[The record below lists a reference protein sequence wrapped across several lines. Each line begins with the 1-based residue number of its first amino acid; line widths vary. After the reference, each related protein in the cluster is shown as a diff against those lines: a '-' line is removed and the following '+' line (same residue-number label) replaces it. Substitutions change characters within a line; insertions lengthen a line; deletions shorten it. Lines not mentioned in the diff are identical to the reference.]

1 MKSLKLQGPS
11 IKPWGMQSGKGKG
24 TYKLRAVLVAQS
36 VKNPPAIW
44 ETWVRSLTWEGPLE
58 EGMATH
64 CSILACR
71 ISKDSG
77 AWWATAHG
85 VTKSRSMRE
94 EEGLK

>member
-1 MKSLKLQGPS
+1 MGKEREP
-11 IKPWGMQSGKGKG
+11 IKV
-24 TYKLRAVLVAQS
+24 RAALVAQS

-44 ETWVRSLTWEGPLE
+44 KTWVRSLTWEGPLE

-64 CSILACR
+64 CSILAWR

-85 VTKSRSMRE
+85 VTKSWSLRE
-94 EEGLK
+94 EEGLKKEADHFKKVEHSSLNCN